1 MISHRMLIHVATDIL
16 IKTYYYGMTQCLMV
30 YAWINALI
38 RTSLLHCTVF
48 LVVIYIIASILY

>member
-38 RTSLLHCTVF
+38 RTSLLHFTVF
-48 LVVIYIIASILY
+48 LVVTCI

>member
-16 IKTYYYGMTQCLMV
+16 IKTYYHWDDSMSDGV

-38 RTSLLHCTVF
+38 RTSLLHSTVF
-48 LVVIYIIASILY
+48 LVVI

>member
-16 IKTYYYGMTQCLMV
+16 IKTYYHWDDSMSGV

-38 RTSLLHCTVF
+38 RTSLLHSTVF
-48 LVVIYIIASILY
+48 LVVI